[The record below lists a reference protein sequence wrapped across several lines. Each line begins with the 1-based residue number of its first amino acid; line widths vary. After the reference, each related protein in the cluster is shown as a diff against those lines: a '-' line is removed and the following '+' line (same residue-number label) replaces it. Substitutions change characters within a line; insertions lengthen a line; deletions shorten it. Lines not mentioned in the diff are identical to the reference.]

1 MNIGA
6 AGTLVVEKPGS
17 RAKLRAELLRR
28 LPFET
33 EMIFCD
39 GRQLV
44 RLEDDSPFGNR
55 PPAPD
60 VVRFVSILPKPDCCT
75 IAIPLNLPADGPWFV
90 RLIAAKGQFVFG
102 VYRRHMKTIGY
113 LGQIDKLFGANV
125 TARNWNTMR
134 AVVRVLQA
142 Q

>member
-1 MNIGA
+1 
-6 AGTLVVEKPGS
+6 
-17 RAKLRAELLRR
+17 
-28 LPFET
+28 
-33 EMIFCD
+33 MIFCD

-113 LGQIDKLFGANV
+113 LGQIDKLFGAKV
-125 TARNWNTMR
+125 TTRNWNTIL
-134 AVVRVLQA
+134 AVVRVLKA
-142 Q
+142 K